1 VATAELQQEAG
12 HPHLGR
18 AEFVEQHW
26 CQEVIVGAVRL
37 VFGAE
42 LRRRWRSW
50 LILVGLIAVVAGL
63 VLGAA
68 AAGRRT
74 ATAFPRFVASHGYDV
89 YVYNQKPVP
98 GLGRLPGVSSV
109 TTISNPASGQ
119 PTCACTTHAINP
131 SNFYINELSPT
142 ALRRVVK
149 LVAGQMPDGSSPYDV
164 LASFTLQQDYG
175 VHIGS
180 VIHAPLYASSQLPAL
195 GSGANVAPSGPT
207 VALRV
212 VGIGAAEM
220 EFPSGTTPE
229 YDLFTTPAFARAI
242 NKKVPHASVYLVR
255 LRHGTS
261 SLPRFAAAAGSL
273 HLEYVSN
280 QATAATAVTASI
292 HPQAVGWWVLAV
304 LAALAGLAVIGQ
316 ALGRQSV
323 VESEAYPSLMAL
335 GLPRRQLVV
344 LGMARNLM
352 VAFVGAAGAV
362 IVAFALS
369 PLTPVGE
376 ARLAEPS
383 TGLAFDP
390 LVLLLGALATV
401 VVVLLLGIW
410 PAVRASR
417 VRVGGERAS
426 EGHPSIIV
434 AKVAATGAPPS
445 AVIGVRHALERGR
458 GAASVPVG
466 TALFGSALA
475 VMALC
480 ATVVFAD
487 SLTHLTATPALY
499 GSDYQLLFSTSGGGP
514 GNPTSRVSSLQ
525 HDHSITAIM
534 LAASDE
540 VSINGHDVLAIA
552 GKSVRGPMLL
562 STVDGRL
569 PTGDDD
575 MTLGVT
581 TLHQVGAH
589 VGSVLKV
596 IVQLPT
602 GGSRSVPFRV
612 VGTASFPS
620 DAGGGLG
627 TGSAFT
633 MAGYLNAVCPPGRE
647 ENGCRRAFAASQN
660 FVVLARATSGPK
672 GQADIARYIAQDRAT
687 RPTIPTSLVNFGEA
701 VNFPLILGFV
711 LAVFGVATLLHLLV
725 VSVAR
730 RRREMGLLKA
740 LGFVNVQVG
749 ATVLWQATTVALV
762 GIVVGVPLGIVVGR
776 VVWNAFATNLGAVP
790 VAAVPALTIA
800 VLAIVVLVVANALAV
815 MPAVTSARKRSVG
828 QLLRTE

>member
-1 VATAELQQEAG
+1 
-12 HPHLGR
+12 
-18 AEFVEQHW
+18 
-26 CQEVIVGAVRL
+26 L

-50 LILVGLIAVVAGL
+50 LILVVLIAVVAGL
-63 VLGAA
+63 VLAAA

-74 ATAFPRFVASHGYDV
+74 ATAFPRFVASYGYDV
-89 YVYNQKPVP
+89 YIYNQKPVP
-98 GLGRLPGVSSV
+98 GLSRLPGVSSV
-109 TTISNPASGQ
+109 TTIGNPASGQ
-119 PTCACTTHAINP
+119 PSCVCSTRAISP
-131 SNFYINELSPT
+131 SNFYINEMSPS

-149 LVAGQMPDGSSPYDV
+149 LVAGQMPAESSPYDV
-164 LASFTLQQDYG
+164 LASFTLQQDFG

-180 VIHAPLYASSQLPAL
+180 VIHAPLYALSQLSAL
-195 GSGANVAPSGPT
+195 GNGADVSPSGPT
-207 VALRV
+207 VALHV

-220 EFPSGTTPE
+220 EFPSGSTPE
-229 YDLFTTPAFARAI
+229 YDLFTTPAFASAI
-242 NKKVPHASVYLVR
+242 NERVPHASVYLVR
-255 LRHGTS
+255 LRHGTA
-261 SLPRFAAAAGSL
+261 SLPRFAAAAGPL
-273 HLEYVSN
+273 HLDYVSN
-280 QATAATAVTASI
+280 QATAAAAVAASI

-304 LAALAGLAVIGQ
+304 LAALVGLAVIGQ

-323 VESEAYPSLMAL
+323 VESEAYPSLVAL
-335 GLPRRQLVV
+335 GLPRLHLVV
-344 LGMARNLM
+344 LGTARNLM
-352 VAFVGAAGAV
+352 VALVGAAGAV

-417 VRVGGERAS
+417 VRVGGDRALDAHRS
-426 EGHPSIIV
+426 SIV
-434 AKVAATGAPPS
+434 ANVAATGAPPS

-458 GAASVPVG
+458 GTASVPVG

-475 VMALC
+475 VTALC
-480 ATVVFAD
+480 ATVVFAA
-487 SLTHLTATPALY
+487 SLTHLTTTPALY
-499 GSDYQLLFSTSGGGP
+499 GSDYQLGFSSSNGGP
-514 GNPTSRVSSLQ
+514 GNPTSWVSSLE

-534 LAASDE
+534 LAASNE
-540 VSINGHDVLAIA
+540 VSINGDDVLAFA
-552 GKSVRGPMLL
+552 GKAERGPMLL

-569 PTGDDD
+569 PTGDHDVA
-575 MTLGVT
+575 LGVT

-589 VGSVLKV
+589 VGSVLGV
-596 IVQLPT
+596 TVQLPS
-602 GGSRSVPFRV
+602 GGSRTVPFHV

-620 DAGGGLG
+620 DAGSGGLG

-633 MAGYLNAVCPPGRE
+633 MAGYLNAVCPPGHDVNR
-647 ENGCRRAFAASQN
+647 CRQSFAASQN
-660 FVVLARATSGPK
+660 FVVLARAQSGPK
-672 GQADIARYIAQDRAT
+672 GQAAIARYVAEGSAT

-701 VNFPLILGFV
+701 VNFPLILGCV
-711 LAVFGVATLLHLLV
+711 LAMFGVATLLHLLV
-725 VSVAR
+725 VSVVR

-740 LGFVNVQVG
+740 LGFVNLQVG

-790 VAAVPALTIA
+790 VAAVPGLTIA
-800 VLAIVVLVVANALAV
+800 ALALGVLVVANVLAV
-815 MPAVTSARKRSVG
+815 IPALTSARRRSVG
-828 QLLRTE
+828 QLLRTQ

>member
-1 VATAELQQEAG
+1 
-12 HPHLGR
+12 
-18 AEFVEQHW
+18 
-26 CQEVIVGAVRL
+26 VGAVRL

-50 LILVGLIAVVAGL
+50 LVLVVLIAVVGGL
-63 VLGAA
+63 VLAAA

-74 ATAFPRFVASHGYDV
+74 ANAFPRFVASYGYDV
-89 YVYNQKPVP
+89 YIYNQKPVP
-98 GLGRLPGVSSV
+98 GLSRLPGVSSV
-109 TTISNPASGQ
+109 TTIGNPASGQ
-119 PTCACTTHAINP
+119 PTCVCTTHVITP

-149 LVAGQMPDGSSPYDV
+149 LVAGQMPAESSPYDV

-180 VIHAPLYASSQLPAL
+180 VLHVPLDASSQLPAL
-195 GSGANVAPSGPT
+195 ESGGNVTPSGPT
-207 VALRV
+207 VALHV

-242 NKKVPHASVYLVR
+242 NKKVPLASVYLVR

-261 SLPRFAAAAGSL
+261 SLPRFAAATGSL
-273 HLEYVSN
+273 HVVYVSN
-280 QATAATAVTASI
+280 QATAAAAVTASI

-304 LAALAGLAVIGQ
+304 LAALAGFAVLGQ
-316 ALGRQSV
+316 ALSRQSV
-323 VESEAYPSLMAL
+323 VESEEYPTLVAL
-335 GLPRRQLVV
+335 GLPRRQLIV
-344 LGMARNLM
+344 LGTARNLM
-352 VAFVGAAGAV
+352 VALVGAAGAV

-369 PLTPVGE
+369 PLTPIGE

-417 VRVGGERAS
+417 VHVGGERAS

-434 AKVAATGAPPS
+434 SKVAATGAPPS
-445 AVIGVRHALERGR
+445 AVIGVRRALERGR
-458 GAASVPVG
+458 GAASLPVG

-499 GSDYQLLFSTSGGGP
+499 GSDYQMSISSSSGGP
-514 GNPTSRVSSLQ
+514 GNPTSWVASLQ
-525 HDHSITAIM
+525 RDHSITAIM

-540 VSINGHDVLAIA
+540 VTIKGHDVLAIA
-552 GKSVRGPMLL
+552 GKAVRGPMLL
-562 STVDGRL
+562 SKVDGRL
-569 PTGDDD
+569 PTGDHD

-589 VGSVLKV
+589 VGSILGVT
-596 IVQLPT
+596 VQLPT
-602 GGSRSVPFRV
+602 GGSRTVPFRV

-620 DAGGGLG
+620 DAGGGGLG

-633 MAGYLNAVCPPGRE
+633 MAGYMNAVCPPERE
-647 ENGCRRAFAASQN
+647 QSRCRQAFASSQS

-672 GQADIARYIAQDRAT
+672 GQAAIARYVAQDAAT

-725 VSVAR
+725 VSVVR

-762 GIVVGVPLGIVVGR
+762 GIVIGVPLGIVVGR

-790 VAAVPALTIA
+790 VAAVPALAIA
-800 VLAIVVLVVANALAV
+800 VLAIAVFVVANALAV
-815 MPAVTSARKRSVG
+815 IPAVTSARKRSVG

>member
-1 VATAELQQEAG
+1 M
-12 HPHLGR
+12 
-18 AEFVEQHW
+18 
-26 CQEVIVGAVRL
+26 GAVRL

-50 LILVGLIAVVAGL
+50 LILVLLIALVGGL
-63 VLGAA
+63 ALAAA

-89 YVYNQKPVP
+89 YIFNQKPVP
-98 GLGRLPGVSSV
+98 GLSKLPGVSSV
-109 TTISNPASGQ
+109 TTIANPATGQ
-119 PTCACTTHAINP
+119 PTCACTTHAITP
-131 SNFYINELSPT
+131 SNFYINELSPA

-149 LVAGQMPDGSSPYDV
+149 LVAGRMPAESSPFDV

-180 VIHAPLYASSQLPAL
+180 VINAPLYASSQLPAL
-195 GSGANVAPSGPT
+195 ESGAKVAPTGPT
-207 VALRV
+207 VALHV

-229 YDLFTTPAFARAI
+229 YDVFTTPAFARAV
-242 NKKVPHASVYLVR
+242 NNRVPRASVYLVR
-255 LRHGTS
+255 LDQGAS
-261 SLPRFAAAAGSL
+261 SRLRFAAAAGVL
-273 HLEYVSN
+273 HLDYVSD
-280 QATAATAVTASI
+280 QISAATAVTASI

-304 LAALAGLAVIGQ
+304 LAALAGVAVIGQ
-316 ALGRQSV
+316 ALSRQSV
-323 VESEAYPSLMAL
+323 VEGEEYPTLVAL
-335 GLPRRQLVV
+335 GFPRRQLMVLGAARNVV
-344 LGMARNLM
+344 LALI
-352 VAFVGAAGAV
+352 GAAGAV

-390 LVLLLGALATV
+390 SVLLLGALATV

-417 VRVGGERAS
+417 VHIGAERVAVGR
-426 EGHPSIIV
+426 PSLIV
-434 AKVAATGAPPS
+434 SKVAATGAPPS

-458 GAASVPVG
+458 GAASLPVG

-487 SLTHLTATPALY
+487 SLTHLTTTPALY
-499 GSDYQLLFSTSGGGP
+499 GSNYQLSFSTSNGGP
-514 GNPTSRVSSLQ
+514 GNPTTWVSSLEHNQ
-525 HDHSITAIM
+525 SISAIL
-534 LAASDE
+534 LAATDE
-540 VSINGHDVLAIA
+540 VSINGHDVLALA
-552 GKSVRGPMLL
+552 GKAVRGPILL
-562 STVDGRL
+562 SKVDGRL
-569 PTGDDD
+569 PTGDHD

-589 VGSVLKV
+589 VGSVLNV
-596 IVQLPT
+596 TVQRAT
-602 GGSRSVPFRV
+602 GGSRRVPFRV

-620 DAGGGLG
+620 DAGGGGLG
-627 TGSAFT
+627 AGSAFT
-633 MAGYLNAVCPPGRE
+633 MAGYLNAVCPPGRDQ
-647 ENGCRRAFAASQN
+647 NGCRQAFAADQN
-660 FVVLARATSGPK
+660 FIVLARAISGPR
-672 GQADIARYIAQDRAT
+672 GQTAIARYVAQDGAT

-725 VSVAR
+725 VSVVR

-740 LGFVNVQVG
+740 LGFVNAQVG
-749 ATVLWQATTVALV
+749 ATVLWQATAVALV

-790 VAAVPALTIA
+790 VAAAPALTIA
-800 VLAIVVLVVANALAV
+800 VLALAAFVVANALAV
-815 MPAVTSARKRSVG
+815 IPAVTSARRRSVG